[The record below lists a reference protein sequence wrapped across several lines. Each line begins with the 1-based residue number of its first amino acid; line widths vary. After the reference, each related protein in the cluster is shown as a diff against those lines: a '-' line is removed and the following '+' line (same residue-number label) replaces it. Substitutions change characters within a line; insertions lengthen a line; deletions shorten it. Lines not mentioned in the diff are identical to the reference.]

1 MAIALLKPVRGRQP
15 LPFGAIHSPRS
26 RSKTAPRSG
35 ELGCKRSGNAQA
47 AAVSSSDIM
56 PRPPYRFFF
65 VAEQTLSLAKEVGY
79 SAYFSAG
86 LRAPGYPRN
95 AFFIT
100 RSPLRPEQHLRQVT
114 FRTRPAAGVVGK
126 IISGEERML
135 LVGSCSH
142 PTAWGYH
149 RPAPGPDP

>member
-1 MAIALLKPVRGRQP
+1 MVQFILRDPDPRLLPDPVSLAVNEAGTHKPLLSAHPTSCRGCP
-15 LPFGAIHSPRS
+15 
-26 RSKTAPRSG
+26 T
-35 ELGCKRSGNAQA
+35 
-47 AAVSSSDIM
+47 V
-56 PRPPYRFFF
+56 FFF

-100 RSPLRPEQHLRQVT
+100 RSPLRPEQHLHQVT